1 MPEGARE
8 FIFSSNTQTGCGAYA
23 ISHSIGTGILSRG
36 KAAGLWGTWLLI
48 SMYKVNNERCYNSTP
63 AMCLHGADRENL

>member
-36 KAAGLWGTWLLI
+36 KAAGLWGT
-48 SMYKVNNERCYNSTP
+48 
-63 AMCLHGADRENL
+63 